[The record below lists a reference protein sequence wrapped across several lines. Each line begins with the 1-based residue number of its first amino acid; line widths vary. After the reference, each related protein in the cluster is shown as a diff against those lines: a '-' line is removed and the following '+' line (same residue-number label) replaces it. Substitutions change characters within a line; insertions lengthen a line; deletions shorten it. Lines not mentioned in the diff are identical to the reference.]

1 MKRAQSTHLAGHIL
15 PLLANSPELNPVEN
29 LWQLTRDNWLS
40 NRVFKSYEDI
50 VEHCCYAW
58 RAMQERKICPSADW
72 RIARMNVL
80 SISCVSL
87 NVARHNCGNTML
99 RRISCYGLHLWPTR
113 ITRLPK
119 FSPRRSPMKA
129 SGAFSSPSMISSR
142 YLILPLSIQAA
153 ISLVNSG

>member
-87 NVARHNCGNTML
+87 NVARQLWQYNVTEDFM
-99 RRISCYGLHLWPTR
+99 LWP
-113 ITRLPK
+113 
-119 FSPRRSPMKA
+119 
-129 SGAFSSPSMISSR
+129 
-142 YLILPLSIQAA
+142 
-153 ISLVNSG
+153 SLVADADHALAEVFASKKSDESLGGVL